1 MIKKIGKIC
10 CLFKRRKVVL
20 QLPASEH
27 NVVRILLGKIE
38 TEPWK
43 DTIRHKKMFRTI
55 LNTFEHFEI

>member
-10 CLFKRRKVVL
+10 WFFKRRKVVL

-43 DTIRHKKMFRTI
+43 DTIRHKTY
-55 LNTFEHFEI
+55 FEQF